1 MTELDDFKY
10 EDGLSVADCLD
21 LLQSSLTAMHAL
33 QGIDPDELSTETL
46 EAAVAALKRVE
57 KTAETVRKDRLED
70 ALEAVPETELRTL
83 ERRTGR
89 HTYVTDTQ
97 AALQAVADAGHDP
110 IEVAD
115 VKVGRLREVLGDAV
129 AEDYL
134 DSSEYTYHQERE

>member
-1 MTELDDFKY
+1 MSDLEDF
-10 EDGLSVADCLD
+10 EAVQQVPLSERIDTLHDAV
-21 LLQSSLTAMHAL
+21 SAMHAL

-89 HTYVTDTQ
+89 HTYVTDAE
-97 AALQAVADAGHDP
+97 AAFQAVADAGHDP

-115 VKVGRLREVLGDAV
+115 VKVGRLREVLGDVV